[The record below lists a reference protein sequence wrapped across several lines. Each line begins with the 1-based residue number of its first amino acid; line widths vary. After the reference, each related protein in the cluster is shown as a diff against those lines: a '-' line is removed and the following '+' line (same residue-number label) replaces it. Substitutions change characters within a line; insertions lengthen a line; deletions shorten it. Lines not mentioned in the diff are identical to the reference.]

1 MNYKMIIEY
10 DGTRY
15 EGWQKQKHSDET
27 LQGKIEK
34 AFEKVTGEN
43 VQIIGAG
50 RTDSG
55 VHAKVKSQMYIY
67 RMI

>member
-43 VQIIGAG
+43 MQ
-50 RTDSG
+50 
-55 VHAKVKSQMYIY
+55 KVKSQMYIY